1 MPDALPHIGSLR
13 HAKFERDGEF
23 LVIVDDSKGA
33 LPSGFDALEHSR
45 IFGKRGIF
53 GVDGT
58 DALDA
63 QHHERVLFRAIRKQV
78 QPMVIEAERIGVN
91 PIAPG
96 GCCPRGFIRYTTHP
110 RFQEGWYEAVQ
121 DLVYLRRAIHFIVLR
136 KREERFTELTALL
149 EVLLQEGGG
158 LLTGRVQTPQRRRV
172 MHIGSK

>member
-1 MPDALPHIGSLR
+1 MPDTLPHIGGLR
-13 HAKFERDGEF
+13 RGKFERDREF

-33 LPSGFDALEHSR
+33 LPSGFDTLEHSR
-45 IFGKRGIF
+45 VFGKRGIF

-63 QHHERVLFRAIRKQV
+63 QHHERILCRAIRKQV
-78 QPMVIEAERIGVN
+78 QPMIVETERIGVN

-96 GCCPRGFIRYTTHP
+96 GCCPRGFVRHTTYP

-136 KREERFTELTALL
+136 KREECFTELTALL
-149 EVLLQEGGG
+149 EVMLQEGGD
-158 LLTGRVQTPQRRRV
+158 LLTGRVQAPQRRSV